1 MNKEV
6 LLVCESRDLK
16 DSLNDLRAQGVIPA
30 VLYGPGVDNQNLKM
44 VKNEFEKVFSMVGE
58 SNIFDLQI
66 GKEKILKAIVKS
78 VDREVVKNNIIHVDF
93 YKIDMKKEIKAE
105 IPLLFSGQARA
116 VSELGGIFV
125 KYVTHVEVEC
135 MPDKLPDHINVDI
148 SVLNDFNDHIR
159 VGDLKLPEGVKA
171 VNTADEMVASVEI
184 VKEEKEVVAEE
195 KPAEVAE
202 VKPAEAL
209 DAASVSKK

>member
-1 MNKEV
+1 MTKEV
-6 LLVCESRDLK
+6 LLVCESRDPK
-16 DSLNDLRAQGVIPA
+16 ENINGLRNQGVIPA
-30 VLYGPGVDNQNLKM
+30 VLYGPGVNSSNLKIA
-44 VKNEFEKVFSMVGE
+44 KNEFEKVFSVVGE

-66 GKEKILKAIVKS
+66 NKEKTLKVIVKS

-105 IPLLFSGQARA
+105 IPLIFIGKAKA

-135 MPDKLPDHINVDI
+135 MPDRLPDHIDVNI
-148 SVLNDFNDHIR
+148 SSLNDFNDHIR
-159 VGDLKLPEGVKA
+159 ISDLILPEGVQS

-184 VKEEKEVVAEE
+184 VKEEKEVVIEE
-195 KPAEVAE
+195 KAVEAVEA
-202 VKPAEAL
+202 KPTETTEA
-209 DAASVSKK
+209 KK